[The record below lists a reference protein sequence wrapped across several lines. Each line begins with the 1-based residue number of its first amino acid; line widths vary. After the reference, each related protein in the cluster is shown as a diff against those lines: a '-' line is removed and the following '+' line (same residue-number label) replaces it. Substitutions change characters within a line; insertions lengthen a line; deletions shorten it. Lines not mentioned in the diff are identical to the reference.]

1 MQTLRYFLWFVIVF
15 SASTIALLATQGAF
29 SVDESKAAFSF
40 YQSIDTTFHNSEMDL
55 SEQVMDWSYAIEA
68 TAKRYIGNTNQHLA
82 EQTKQE
88 IKKADQTLKYID
100 WLIETLKSKNFSKR
114 RYTLDPP
121 DLHNKAATKQLF
133 VQLHHADTLL
143 NTLSKNG
150 YIGSHLSNL
159 MIKPPF
165 DHKKYSNAIYFLL
178 DGANLQTTLAFLEQL
193 RVEIRLKELATLQDF
208 HKQMQ
213 PTHVLY
219 DKFWVSVIPNRT
231 SLQLGDTLDCLI
243 YLAAS
248 SSMAPVKIQANG
260 KILPVDANGVAT
272 YKTVCTKEGEF
283 NVQGSITLSDD
294 SAGNNKVL
302 SFRQKY
308 SVKNLCP

>member
-1 MQTLRYFLWFVIVF
+1 MQTLRFFLWFAIVF
-15 SASTIALLATQGAF
+15 LASIVALLATQGAF

-40 YQSIDTTFHNSEMDL
+40 YQSIDTTFQNSEMGL
-55 SEQVMDWSYAIEA
+55 NEQVTSWTYAIEA

-150 YIGSHLSNL
+150 YIGNHLSDL
-159 MIKPPF
+159 MINPPF
-165 DHKKYSNAIYFLL
+165 DRKKYPNAIYFLL

-208 HKQMQ
+208 YKQMQ
-213 PTHVLY
+213 PTNVLY
-219 DKFWVSVIPNRT
+219 DNFWVSVIPKRT
-231 SLQLGDTLDCLI
+231 NLQLGDTLDCLI
-243 YLAAS
+243 YMAAS

-260 KILPVDANGVAT
+260 KVLPVNDKGIAT

-283 NVQGSITLSDD
+283 NVQGAITLSD
-294 SAGNNKVL
+294 SVGGNRL
-302 SFRQKY
+302 FPFRQTY

>member
-40 YQSIDTTFHNSEMDL
+40 YQSIDPTFQNSEMSL
-55 SEQVMDWSYAIEA
+55 SEQVSNFEGAIRA
-68 TAKRYIGNTNQHLA
+68 TDRRYQTNATEHIVD
-82 EQTKQE
+82 QTAQE
-88 IKKADQTLKYID
+88 MKKADQTLKYID
-100 WLIETLKSKNFSKR
+100 WLIETLKSNKFSKR

-150 YIGSHLSNL
+150 YIGNHLSNL

-165 DHKKYSNAIYFLL
+165 DRKKYPNAIYFLL
-178 DGANLQTTLAFLEQL
+178 DGANLQTTLAFLAQL
-193 RVEIRLKELATLQDF
+193 KAEIRLKELTTLEVF

-213 PTHVLY
+213 PPSVLY
-219 DKFWVSVIPNRT
+219 DNFWVSVIPKRT
-231 SLQLGDTLDCLI
+231 NLQLGDTLDCLI

-248 SSMAPVKIQANG
+248 SSKAPVKIQANG
-260 KILPVDANGVAT
+260 KILPVDDKGIAT
-272 YKTVCTKEGEF
+272 YKNVCTKEGDF
-283 NVQGSITLSDD
+283 KVQGSITLSD
-294 SAGNNKVL
+294 SLGGNKVL
-302 SFRQKY
+302 SFTQRY